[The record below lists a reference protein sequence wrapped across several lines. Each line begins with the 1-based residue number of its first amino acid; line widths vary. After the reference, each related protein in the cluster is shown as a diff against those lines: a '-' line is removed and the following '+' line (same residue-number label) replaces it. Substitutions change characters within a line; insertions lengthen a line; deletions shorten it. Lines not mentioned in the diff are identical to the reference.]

1 MTKLFAIAFTC
12 VYLTLTVGVV
22 HATHYC
28 MGRVNSSA
36 FFSFESKKCVCE
48 LFASRNDKSCCD
60 DEINLIKIED
70 DQSVSTPLSVT
81 PEFFC
86 MGELTFSLVEDG
98 MAQTS
103 PSFFITH
110 DKPPGEPVPLF
121 VQHCSLIF
129 YGDSDLA

>member
-1 MTKLFAIAFTC
+1 MKKLFAIAFTC

-60 DEINLIKIED
+60 DEVNLIKIDD
-70 DQSVSTPLSVT
+70 DQSVSVPLTVT
-81 PEFFC
+81 PDFFFLA
-86 MGELTFSLVEDG
+86 ELTFSLVEESI
-98 MAQTS
+98 AQPGS
-103 PSFFITH
+103 YFLITH
-110 DKPPGEPVPLF
+110 DKPPGNRVPLF

-129 YGDSDLA
+129 YSDSDLA

>member
-36 FFSFESKKCVCE
+36 FFSFESEKCVCE
-48 LFASRNDKSCCD
+48 LFASQNDKSCCD

-70 DQSVSTPLSVT
+70 DQSVSAPLSVT

-86 MGELTFSLVEDG
+86 MGELTFSVITESSSQSG
-98 MAQTS
+98 V
-103 PSFFITH
+103 SFLITH
-110 DKPPGEPVPLF
+110 DKPPGDHVPLF
-121 VQHCSLIF
+121 VQHCSLIL
-129 YGDSDLA
+129 YSDSDLA